1 MTRGVLFL
9 VCTFLIF
16 VVRLESPLLHVLD
29 IHGLTGVT
37 TFACLPG
44 MLFKTHV
51 LFTLPGFPEPRS
63 LFSFFPVFCCGCSLA
78 PAVG

>member
-29 IHGLTGVT
+29 IRGSTGVT
-37 TFACLPG
+37 TFACWYFLRLAIFLG
-44 MLFKTHV
+44 LV
-51 LFTLPGFPEPRS
+51 L
-63 LFSFFPVFCCGCSLA
+63 
-78 PAVG
+78 